1 MTRREKRSESLEI
14 RLGHQAKQEFMQAC
28 KDKGLTASEVIRD
41 FVEAYPVK
49 PRRRVWPTMTMPN
62 KEPVMSLSLVAVLSA
77 SLAASAFLPTQ
88 SAIGDRRDPEAA
100 FAQIDADGDNRFD
113 LTAMYELAGLTAQGE
128 LSQEMVKE
136 ITDTVQAAMIENSAL
151 IQEEVLSIDFERLLA
166 QSLESA
172 QSSAA
177 TSVQGI
183 FNEMDANS
191 DAWVTRSEF
200 MRYARS

>member
-1 MTRREKRSESLEI
+1 
-14 RLGHQAKQEFMQAC
+14 MQAC

-62 KEPVMSLSLVAVLSA
+62 KEPVMSFSLVAVLSA
-77 SLAASAFLPTQ
+77 SLAASTFLPTQ

-100 FAQIDADGDNRFD
+100 FAQIDTDGDNRFD
-113 LTAMYELAGLTAQGE
+113 LTAMYELAGLTSEGE
-128 LSQEMVKE
+128 LSQEMIKE
-136 ITDTVQAAMIENSAL
+136 VTDTVQASLTENSAL

-166 QSLESA
+166 RSLVNA
-172 QSSAA
+172 QHSAA
-177 TSVQGI
+177 SSVQDI
-183 FNEMDANS
+183 FNTMDANS
-191 DAWVTRSEF
+191 DDWVTRSEF

>member
-1 MTRREKRSESLEI
+1 
-14 RLGHQAKQEFMQAC
+14 MQAC

-49 PRRRVWPTMTMPN
+49 PRRRVWPTLTMPN
-62 KEPVMSLSLVAVLSA
+62 KEPVMSFSLVAVLSA
-77 SLAASAFLPTQ
+77 SLAASTFLPTQ

-100 FAQIDADGDNRFD
+100 FAQIDTDGDNRFD

-128 LSQEMVKE
+128 LSQEMIKE

-172 QSSAA
+172 QASAA
-177 TSVQGI
+177 TSVQGV

>member
-28 KDKGLTASEVIRD
+28 KNKGLTASEVIRD

-62 KEPVMSLSLVAVLSA
+62 KEPVMSFSLVAVLSA
-77 SLAASAFLPTQ
+77 SLAASTFLPTQ

-100 FAQIDADGDNRFD
+100 FAQIDTDGDNRFD
-113 LTAMYELAGLTAQGE
+113 LTAMYELAGLTSEGE
-128 LSQEMVKE
+128 LSQEMIKE
-136 ITDTVQAAMIENSAL
+136 VTDTVQASLTENSAL

-166 QSLESA
+166 RSLVNA
-172 QSSAA
+172 QHSAA
-177 TSVQGI
+177 SSVQDI
-183 FNEMDANS
+183 FNTMDANS
-191 DAWVTRSEF
+191 DDWVTRSEF

>member
-62 KEPVMSLSLVAVLSA
+62 KEPVMSFSLVAVLSA
-77 SLAASAFLPTQ
+77 SLAASTFLPTQ

-100 FAQIDADGDNRFD
+100 FAQIDTDGDNRFD
-113 LTAMYELAGLTAQGE
+113 LSAMYELAGLTSEGE
-128 LSQEMVKE
+128 LSQEMIKE
-136 ITDTVQAAMIENSAL
+136 VTDTVQASLTENSAL

-166 QSLESA
+166 RSLVNA
-172 QSSAA
+172 QHSAA
-177 TSVQGI
+177 SSVQDI
-183 FNEMDANS
+183 FNTMDANS
-191 DAWVTRSEF
+191 DDWVTRSEF

>member
-28 KDKGLTASEVIRD
+28 KNKGLTASEVIRD

-62 KEPVMSLSLVAVLSA
+62 KEPVMSFSLVAVLSA
-77 SLAASAFLPTQ
+77 SLAASTFLPTQ

-100 FAQIDADGDNRFD
+100 FAQIDTDGDNRFD
-113 LTAMYELAGLTAQGE
+113 LSAMYELAGLTSEGE
-128 LSQEMVKE
+128 LSQEMIKE
-136 ITDTVQAAMIENSAL
+136 VTDTVQASLTENSAL

-166 QSLESA
+166 RSLVNA
-172 QSSAA
+172 QHSAA
-177 TSVQGI
+177 SSVQDI
-183 FNEMDANS
+183 FNTMDANS
-191 DAWVTRSEF
+191 DDWVTRSEF